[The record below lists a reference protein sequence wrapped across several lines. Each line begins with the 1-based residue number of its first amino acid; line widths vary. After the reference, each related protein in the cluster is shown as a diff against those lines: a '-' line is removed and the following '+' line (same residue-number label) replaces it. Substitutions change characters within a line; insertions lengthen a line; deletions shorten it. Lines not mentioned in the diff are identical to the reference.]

1 MLTEAQK
8 SRGRKIT
15 IFATFLAFMGIGIVD
30 PLLPIIAEQ
39 LGANHAQVE
48 MLFTAY
54 IFTMAIMMLPV
65 GMLVSKVGDKRMM
78 VMGMAI
84 VTVFALLCGFSNSIL
99 ELSLFRAG
107 WGLGNSMFF
116 ATAMTLLISLSPT
129 VSGAVGAYEAAIG
142 LGMAGGPLVGGLLS
156 SSWRYPFMMT
166 GVLIFIA
173 FILVLSQVKAPE
185 NHHTGAK
192 RKAAGFK
199 ELAHLLSYKP
209 FLRGAI
215 AGMLYN
221 YGFFVILAYSP
232 LVIKLSAI
240 QLGLVF
246 FGWGLLLAFG
256 SAKLAHALETK
267 YTPEQILKFSLFGF
281 AIIIF
286 LLFFL
291 HNTAIQI
298 ALVVLSGLLCGLNNA
313 LFTSHVMGVSP
324 YERGITSGVYNFVR
338 WLGAAIAPLLSGVI
352 GGAIS
357 PLAPYGVA
365 GILLVIAGGLMFIRV
380 KHTLSSHAAQMQA
393 ADSSAGATV

>member
-78 VMGMAI
+78 VIGMAI

-173 FILVLSQVKAPE
+173 FILVLSLVKTPE
-185 NHHTGAK
+185 IHHKGVK

-232 LVIKLSAI
+232 LVIKLTAI

-298 ALVVLSGLLCGLNNA
+298 TLVVLSGLLCGLNNA

-357 PLAPYGVA
+357 PFAPYGVA

-380 KHTLSSHAAQMQA
+380 KHTLTSHAAQTQEA
-393 ADSSAGATV
+393 ASSTGATV